1 MGNDVGNDVGL
12 RRGLRTRVETQQVA
26 EAYTSPPDD
35 RRSADEPRAGTPAQQ
50 RELRAQGRRTM
61 QRLLDA
67 GLEVFS
73 ARGYHATR
81 VDDIVRVAKTSHG
94 TFYLYFANKEDLLR
108 ALAVDC
114 AARLTDLA
122 GGIGPIDAGPDGFA
136 SLQRFL
142 GEFLA
147 VYRRYGPVIRAWME
161 GQVGDTE
168 VDRMG
173 VKAFSNISD
182 ELAARMRATGSVEDD
197 TVAVTALMAMIE
209 RFSYVVAS
217 RRALGDDDVVI
228 DTLAHIVHRGFF
240 GAPGAEA

>member
-1 MGNDVGNDVGL
+1 
-12 RRGLRTRVETQQVA
+12 VA
-26 EAYTSPPDD
+26 EAYKSPPEG
-35 RRSADEPRAGTPAQQ
+35 SRAGTPAQQ

-81 VDDIVRVAKTSHG
+81 VDDVVRVARTSHG

-114 AARLTDLA
+114 AQRLTDLA
-122 GGIGPIDAGPDGFA
+122 ERIGPIDSGPDGFTE
-136 SLQRFL
+136 LRRFL
-142 GEFLA
+142 KEFLA

-161 GQVGDTE
+161 GQVGDAE
-168 VDRMG
+168 VDRLG
-173 VKAFSNISD
+173 VKAFSAIGD
-182 ELAARMRATGSVEDD
+182 RLGVRMHEAGAVKGDQ
-197 TVAVTALMAMIE
+197 VAVTALMAMLE

-217 RRALGDDDVVI
+217 RRVVGDDGAML
-228 DTLAHIVHRGFF
+228 DTLSHIVHRGFF
-240 GAPGAEA
+240 GASGPDA